1 MTDDID
7 PEFDPNDF
15 AIRLRPHMVD
25 GQWNGDVDICIMWDD
40 KHKLTGED
48 FTKLMHL
55 TKMICASVPMMEY
68 DDVLRTDISNYVT
81 DYDNDTLP
89 KTPTTE
95 PVTAQ
100 VTSVDGNVIHL
111 SFNTTTKGSA

>member
-1 MTDDID
+1 MTEELT

-25 GQWNGDVDICIMWDD
+25 GKWNGDVDICIMWDD

-55 TKMICASVPMMEY
+55 TKMICASVPMHACAYETHG
-68 DDVLRTDISNYVT
+68 DAFAHACLCKRAHVFACALQINRITYV
-81 DYDNDTLP
+81 
-89 KTPTTE
+89 
-95 PVTAQ
+95 
-100 VTSVDGNVIHL
+100 
-111 SFNTTTKGSA
+111 F

>member
-1 MTDDID
+1 MTEEIT

-25 GQWNGDVDICIMWDD
+25 GKWNGDVDICIMWDD

-68 DDVLRTDISNYVT
+68 DEVLRSDISNYVT
-81 DYDNDTLP
+81 DYENDTLT
-89 KTPTTE
+89 KTKINE
-95 PVTAQ
+95 SNEAA
-100 VTSVDGNVIHL
+100 VTSVN
-111 SFNTTTKGSA
+111 SK